1 MSKDNQKYLSAFIP
15 SAAKKSS
22 SSDVKQSSDSKNKIA
37 EIEKA
42 LSAIEESMSKSNRD
56 NLDAMYNIDEDNLS
70 TYFKKKLAKYAD
82 DITKAEVSIK
92 AVAEETRAGF
102 EAISE
107 WQREFEGKDYVTT
120 TNLDTKIAQYIN
132 GVDGQAAIVQSVT
145 GKFVTVSK
153 DGYTTTDEISAAITQ
168 EINQFKAGITL
179 SVQNNEKSSVIQ
191 LALDKTTVLSET
203 IELVGNVVFKSDL
216 LTAGGTTINGANV
229 TTDNLYLQ
237 NLYYT
242 EGDNYYPM
250 ISATTPDSTTLLMNI
265 GPQIDNGRAQYLK
278 ILGTQIAFMTPTND
292 KYALI
297 VDNVNRVVHP
307 ANTEYLWNL
316 GTFEKKFND
325 IFTSGVMS
333 NYYFFYN
340 GDEENYV
347 PYLRV
352 KGGKLIF
359 NPGGKNADEIIIA

>member
-15 SAAKKSS
+15 PVSKKSS
-22 SSDVKQSSDSKNKIA
+22 SGDVKRSADSGNKIA

-42 LSAIEESMSKSNRD
+42 LSAIEESMKKSNRD

-82 DITKAEVSIK
+82 DITKAEASIT
-92 AVAEETRAGF
+92 AVADATRAGF
-102 EAISE
+102 EAVAE
-107 WQREFEGKDYVTT
+107 WQNEFEGKDYVTS

-191 LALDKTTVLSET
+191 LALDKTTILSQT

-216 LTAGGTTINGANV
+216 STAGATTIDGANI
-229 TTDNLYLQ
+229 TTENLYLQ
-237 NLYYT
+237 KVYYQDPDT
-242 EGDNYYPM
+242 KNYHSI
-250 ISATTPDSTTLLMNI
+250 ISAERIANNTWTYI
-265 GPQIDNGRAQYLK
+265 GPKDLVGNFGQYLQ
-278 ILGTQIAFMTPTND
+278 LYGTQIYFSSPNLTKESFIIDAE
-292 KYALI
+292 
-297 VDNVNRVVHP
+297 NRVLHP
-307 ANTEYLWNL
+307 SNDVYWSLGKGDRRLSTIFANEVVSNFYSFDSVTSGSILYVNNKGNL
-316 GTFEKKFND
+316 
-325 IFTSGVMS
+325 IFTDK
-333 NYYFFYN
+333 N
-340 GDEENYV
+340 GTKHTIV
-347 PYLRV
+347 S
-352 KGGKLIF
+352 I
-359 NPGGKNADEIIIA
+359 

>member
-15 SAAKKSS
+15 PVSKKSS
-22 SSDVKQSSDSKNKIA
+22 SGDIKRSADSGNKIA

-42 LSAIEESMSKSNRD
+42 LSAIEESMAKSNRD

-82 DITKAEVSIK
+82 DITKAEASIT
-92 AVAEETRAGF
+92 AVADATRAGF
-102 EAISE
+102 EAVAE
-107 WQREFEGKDYVTT
+107 WQSEFEGKDYVTS

-153 DGYTTTDEISAAITQ
+153 DGYTTTDEISTAITQ

-191 LALDKTTVLSET
+191 LALDKTTILSQT

-216 LTAGGTTINGANV
+216 STAGATTINGANIE
-229 TTDNLYLQ
+229 TENLYLQ
-237 NLYYT
+237 KVYYS
-242 EGDNYYPM
+242 ENGSYYPM
-250 ISATTPDSTTLLMNI
+250 ISATLPDASTLFMNI
-265 GPQIDNGRAQYLK
+265 GPQINNGRAQYLK
-278 ILGTQIAFMTPTND
+278 LYGTQIFLQTPTND
-292 KYALI
+292 AYALI
-297 VDNVNRVVHP
+297 VDNVNRVVYP
-307 ANTEYLWNL
+307 ANNEYPWSL
-316 GTFEKKFND
+316 GQFSKRFSD
-325 IFTSGVMS
+325 IYTSGVMS
-333 NYYFFYN
+333 DWYFFYD
-340 GDEENYV
+340 GDEVNYV

-352 KGGKLIF
+352 VGGRLIF
-359 NPGGKNADEIIIA
+359 SPGGKNAEEIIIV